1 MKKYILFSLFL
12 WTICGSESQIINH
25 TNYYQYC
32 IRIGITSW
40 IRPSEAVPVII
51 DQLLKCGISYSS
63 ISIGDLVRF
72 NDSTEVVLTVGFI
85 KQGKLYGF
93 IYTAGHY
100 DVLNQHQRD
109 FIITKENYT
118 HKEYVHSFEKNK
130 ESFYMDQVLLP
141 VDRIF
146 LLKETC
152 YWFQIEPDGTDG
164 QISKEVALKILR
176 EDILYYLKDVLKA
189 TK

>member
-1 MKKYILFSLFL
+1 MKRYILFSLFL
-12 WTICGSESQIINH
+12 LTICGCESQIINH

-32 IRIGITSW
+32 IRLGLTSW

-51 DQLLKCGISYSS
+51 DQLFKSGISYNS
-63 ISIGDLVRF
+63 ISIGDLIML
-72 NDSTEVVLTVGFI
+72 NDSAEVVLTVGFI
-85 KQGKLYGF
+85 SQGKLYGF
-93 IYTAGHY
+93 IYTGGHY
-100 DVLNQHQRD
+100 DYLNQHHRD

-118 HKEYVHSFEKNK
+118 HKEYVHSFNKNK
-130 ESFYMDQVLLP
+130 ESFFMDQVQLP

-176 EDILYYLKDVLKA
+176 EDVLYYLKDVLKA
-189 TK
+189 SK